1 MTPSPSSSDS
11 NDTNVAA
18 IVVPIVLALLIII
31 TAMKGIRIIKEKE
44 VMVIERFGRFKTILS
59 PGCHFIIPFVDKPRA
74 HMQKYVVNIGER
86 LTLVDKPNI
95 LTISTQNEVLDFP
108 KQPVITRDNA
118 AIFLDAVLQYSIT
131 SPKTYIY
138 SVQNLPHL
146 LSVLLQAQ
154 IRNVAGSLDVDQ
166 IIEDTAQMD
175 RVSGL
180 MDAAAVQYGV
190 KISLVKIQ
198 RVDAGALSQ
207 VLAKKKQADL
217 NNKEII
223 IQAKAL
229 KQTTVINS
237 EGNRDRMIKESE
249 GEAQQALS
257 RARGEAQAIVN
268 AASAEARSIKEISKV
283 VSRSGENPLR
293 YLLALKYIDVM
304 QQIMTLKQTEVQL
317 MPFETTFLQTVRGL
331 GLNTVATAAR

>member
-1 MTPSPSSSDS
+1 MSD
-11 NDTNVAA
+11 NTAA
-18 IVVPIVLALLIII
+18 IIVPIVLAALLVLLVI
-31 TAMKGIRIIKEKE
+31 TKGVKIIKEKE
-44 VMVIERFGRFKTILS
+44 VMVIERFGRFHTILP
-59 PGCHFIIPFVDKPRA
+59 PGFHVIIPFVDAPRT
-74 HMQKYVVNIGER
+74 HDQKYIVDVGSR
-86 LTLVDKPNI
+86 LTLVDKQNI
-95 LTISTQNEVLDFP
+95 STISTQNEVLDFP

-138 SVQNLPHL
+138 SVKNLPHL

-180 MDAAAVQYGV
+180 MDAASVQYGV
-190 KISLVKIQ
+190 KISMVKIQ
-198 RVDAGALSQ
+198 RVDAGRLSQ
-207 VLAKKKQADL
+207 VLAAKKQADL

-223 IQAKAL
+223 IQAKAS

-268 AASAEARSIKEISKV
+268 AANAEARSIKEISKV
-283 VSRSGENPLR
+283 VTRSGEDPLR

-304 QQIMTLKQTEVQL
+304 RQIMCLKQTEVQL
-317 MPFETTFLQTVRGL
+317 MPFETTFLQTIKGF
-331 GLNTVATAAR
+331 GLNTVAPQK

>member
-1 MTPSPSSSDS
+1 M
-11 NDTNVAA
+11 DTVA
-18 IVVPIVLALLIII
+18 IVLPVAVAVLLVLLVIS
-31 TAMKGIRIIKEKE
+31 KGVKIIKEKE
-44 VMVIERFGRFKTILS
+44 VMVVERFGRFHTILT
-59 PGCHFIIPFVDKPRA
+59 PGFHVIIPFVDAPRT
-74 HMQKYVVNIGER
+74 HHQKYIVDVNSR
-86 LTLVDKPNI
+86 LTLVDKRN
-95 LTISTQNEVLDFP
+95 LSTISTQNEVLDFP

-180 MDAAAVQYGV
+180 MDAASVQYGV
-190 KISLVKIQ
+190 KISMVKIQ
-198 RVDAGALSQ
+198 RVDAGRLSQ
-207 VLAKKKQADL
+207 VLAAKKQADL

-223 IQAKAL
+223 IQAKAS

-268 AASAEARSIKEISKV
+268 AANAEARSIKEISKV
-283 VSRSGENPLR
+283 VTRSGEDPLR

-304 QQIMTLKQTEVQL
+304 RQIISLRQTEVQL
-317 MPFETTFLQTVRGL
+317 MPFETTFLQTIKGF
-331 GLNTVATAAR
+331 GLNTVAPK

>member
-1 MTPSPSSSDS
+1 M
-11 NDTNVAA
+11 DTTVA
-18 IVVPIVLALLIII
+18 IVLPVAVAVLLVLLIVS
-31 TAMKGIRIIKEKE
+31 KGVKIIKEKE
-44 VMVIERFGRFKTILS
+44 VMVVERFGRFHTILT
-59 PGCHFIIPFVDKPRA
+59 PGFHVIIPFVDTPRT
-74 HMQKYVVNIGER
+74 HHQKYIVDVNAR
-86 LTLVDKPNI
+86 LTLVDKRN
-95 LTISTQNEVLDFP
+95 LSTISTQNEVLDFP

-180 MDAAAVQYGV
+180 MDAASVQYGV
-190 KISLVKIQ
+190 KISMVKIQ
-198 RVDAGALSQ
+198 RVDAGRLSQ
-207 VLAKKKQADL
+207 VLAAKKQADL

-223 IQAKAL
+223 IQAKAS

-268 AASAEARSIKEISKV
+268 AANAEARSIKEISKV
-283 VSRSGENPLR
+283 VTRSGEDPLR

-304 QQIMTLKQTEVQL
+304 RQIISLRQTEVQL
-317 MPFETTFLQTVRGL
+317 MPFETTFLQTIKGF
-331 GLNTVATAAR
+331 GLNTVAPKY

>member
-1 MTPSPSSSDS
+1 MVDS
-11 NDTNVAA
+11 RTVGLIVAA
-18 IVVPIVLALLIII
+18 AVVVFVIVTAL
-31 TAMKGIRIIKEKE
+31 KGIRIIKEKE
-44 VMVIERFGRFKTILS
+44 VMVIERFGRFKTVLS
-59 PGCHFIIPFVDKPRA
+59 PGCHFIIPFVDQPRE
-74 HMQKYVVNIGER
+74 HTQKYVVNVADR
-86 LTLVDKPNI
+86 LTLVDKPKI

-138 SVQNLPHL
+138 TVKNLPHL

-154 IRNVAGSLDVDQ
+154 VRNVAGSLDVDQ

-190 KISLVKIQ
+190 KIAMVKIQ

-223 IQAKAL
+223 IQAKAM

-249 GEAQQALS
+249 GEAQQTLS
-257 RARGEAQAIVN
+257 R
-268 AASAEARSIKEISKV
+268 V

-304 QQIMTLKQTEVQL
+304 SQVLSLKQTEVQL
-317 MPFETTFLQTVRGL
+317 MPFETTFLQTIRGL
-331 GLNTVATAAR
+331 GLNTVAPRVV

>member
-1 MTPSPSSSDS
+1 MS
-11 NDTNVAA
+11 TNIAA
-18 IVVPIVLALLIII
+18 VVVPIVIAALLVLLIV
-31 TAMKGIRIIKEKE
+31 TKGVKIVKEKE
-44 VMVIERFGRFKTILS
+44 VMVIERFGRFHTILP
-59 PGCHFIIPFVDKPRA
+59 PGFHVIIPWVDRPRT
-74 HMQKYVVNIGER
+74 HDQKYVADVNAR
-86 LTLVDKPNI
+86 LTIVDKHN
-95 LTISTQNEVLDFP
+95 LSTISTQNEVLDFP

-138 SVQNLPHL
+138 SVKNLPHL
-146 LSVLLQAQ
+146 LSMLLQAQ

-180 MDAAAVQYGV
+180 MDAASVQYGV
-190 KISLVKIQ
+190 KISMVKIQ
-198 RVDAGALSQ
+198 RVDAGRLSQ
-207 VLAKKKQADL
+207 VLAAKKQADL

-223 IQAKAL
+223 IQAKAS

-249 GEAQQALS
+249 GEAQQTLS

-268 AASAEARSIKEISKV
+268 AANAEARSIKEISKV
-283 VSRSGENPLR
+283 VTRGGEDPLR

-304 QQIMTLKQTEVQL
+304 RQVMCLKQTEIQL
-317 MPFETTFLQTVRGL
+317 MPFETTFLQTIKGF
-331 GLNTVATAAR
+331 GLNTVAPQK

>member
-1 MTPSPSSSDS
+1 MVDS
-11 NDTNVAA
+11 RTVGLIVAA
-18 IVVPIVLALLIII
+18 AVVVFVIVTAL
-31 TAMKGIRIIKEKE
+31 KGIRIIKEKE
-44 VMVIERFGRFKTILS
+44 VMVIERFGRFKTVLS
-59 PGCHFIIPFVDKPRA
+59 PGCHFIIPFVDQPRE
-74 HMQKYVVNIGER
+74 HTQKYVVNVADR
-86 LTLVDKPNI
+86 LTLVDKPKI

-138 SVQNLPHL
+138 TVKNLPHL

-154 IRNVAGSLDVDQ
+154 VRNVAGSLDVDQ

-190 KISLVKIQ
+190 KIAMVKIQ

-223 IQAKAL
+223 IQAKAM

-249 GEAQQALS
+249 GEAQQTLS

-268 AASAEARSIKEISKV
+268 AATAEARSIKEISKV

-304 QQIMTLKQTEVQL
+304 SQVLSLKQTEVQL
-317 MPFETTFLQTVRGL
+317 MPFETTFLQTIRGL
-331 GLNTVATAAR
+331 GLNTVAPRVV

>member
-1 MTPSPSSSDS
+1 MVDS
-11 NDTNVAA
+11 RTVGLIVAA
-18 IVVPIVLALLIII
+18 AVVVFVIVTAL
-31 TAMKGIRIIKEKE
+31 KGIRIIKEKE
-44 VMVIERFGRFKTILS
+44 VMVIERFGRFKTVLS
-59 PGCHFIIPFVDKPRA
+59 PGCHFIIPFVDQPRE
-74 HMQKYVVNIGER
+74 HTQKYVVNVADR
-86 LTLVDKPNI
+86 LTLVDKPKI

-138 SVQNLPHL
+138 TVKNLPHL

-154 IRNVAGSLDVDQ
+154 VRNVAGSLDVDQ

-190 KISLVKIQ
+190 KIAMVKIQ

-223 IQAKAL
+223 IQAKAM

-249 GEAQQALS
+249 GEAQQTLS
-257 RARGEAQAIVN
+257 RG
-268 AASAEARSIKEISKV
+268 RSRPILS
-283 VSRSGENPLR
+283 PL
-293 YLLALKYIDVM
+293 
-304 QQIMTLKQTEVQL
+304 TLPANC
-317 MPFETTFLQTVRGL
+317 M
-331 GLNTVATAAR
+331 

>member
-1 MTPSPSSSDS
+1 MADS
-11 NDTNVAA
+11 GTVGVIVA
-18 IVVPIVLALLIII
+18 IVVAIFILVTAL
-31 TAMKGIRIIKEKE
+31 KGIRIIKEKE
-44 VMVIERFGRFKTILS
+44 VMVIERLGHFKTTLS
-59 PGCHFIIPFVDKPRA
+59 PGCHFIIPFIDQPRE
-74 HMQKYVVNIGER
+74 HTQKYVVNVGER
-86 LTLVDKPNI
+86 LTLVDRPKI
-95 LTISTQNEVLDFP
+95 ITISTQNEVLDFP

-138 SVQNLPHL
+138 TVKNLPHL

-190 KISLVKIQ
+190 KIAMVKIQ
-198 RVDAGALSQ
+198 RVDAGPLSQ

-223 IQAKAL
+223 IQAKAM

-268 AASAEARSIKEISKV
+268 AATAEARSIKEISKV

-304 QQIMTLKQTEVQL
+304 QQVLSLKQTEVQL
-317 MPFETTFLQTVRGL
+317 MPFETAFIQTIRGL
-331 GLNTVATAAR
+331 GLNTVAPCKV